1 MNDLRHALRLLAKSP
16 GFALVAV
23 LTLAVGLGANTT
35 VLSWVR
41 GILLEPLPSVP
52 DQERVLVLSGKARS
66 GDDRSMSVPDLRSIE
81 EDQARHGLVQ
91 VVGFDLMTLSL
102 ASGDRPEKIWGSIV
116 TGNLFDALG
125 VPAFVGRTFSKEEDG
140 APGAHPVVVLSHA
153 FWTERF
159 DADRGI
165 VGRTILL
172 NRHPFTVIGVAAPG
186 FQGPMSG
193 LKSDVFVPLAMQ
205 ETVVPGGSR
214 LEERGSH
221 WMQALVRLRP
231 GATPEQAQAALDS
244 LAARLGKE
252 YPDTNDGIRFVL
264 FHFWN
269 APMGPSMFLRPVLA
283 VLASMAA
290 LVLLLA
296 CANVANLLLVRAL
309 GRRREIA
316 VRSALGADRGRLVRQ
331 LLTESLLLAVPAGV
345 LGTLLAVGGVRLLT
359 LFVPPV
365 DAPVATLFRLD
376 GPVLALTAVL
386 TVLTGLL
393 FGLAPALQTSP
404 RRIAPVLR
412 DESASVLGG
421 GLGGRKGRARSALVV
436 AQIALSCLLLIVAGL
451 FVRSLRKGGEIDT
464 GFQARN
470 GLLAAID
477 LFPNG
482 YDEARG
488 RVFYREAL
496 RRLAALPGVESA
508 SVATYLPLDL
518 GGSSS
523 TNLEIDGYVPQPK
536 EEVVIEYNIVGPN
549 YFRTLGIP
557 VVAGRDFGLQDD
569 ETAGCTLAV
578 NEAMVHRY
586 WKGVRSGDALG
597 ARLKIWGQDCTVAAV
612 VKDGKYHQLG
622 EPPLPFFFL
631 SILHMYQSGSVIHV
645 RTAGDPL
652 ALAPA
657 VRREIRAMDPYL
669 PLSAVKSLRQHL
681 RISVFAQRLA
691 ASFLGAFGLLALVL
705 ATVGLYSVIR
715 YAVSQRTREMGVR
728 AALGAQARDITGLV
742 VREGMILAAAG
753 LGLGLLASLGI
764 TRFLESLLLG
774 VSATDPLVFAAVA
787 ALLAAV
793 CAAACWL
800 PARQAASVDPM
811 VALRAD

>member
-1 MNDLRHALRLLAKSP
+1 MNDLRLALRLLAKSP
-16 GFALVAV
+16 GFALVAI

-41 GILLEPLPSVP
+41 GILVEPLPGVP
-52 DQERVLVLSGKARS
+52 DQERVRVLWGKSRS
-66 GDDRSMSVPDLRSIE
+66 GDDRSMSVPDLRSLADDPALRDVI
-81 EDQARHGLVQ
+81 Q
-91 VVGFDLMTLSL
+91 VTGFDLMTVSL
-102 ASGDRPEKIWGSIV
+102 ASGDRPEKVWGSIV
-116 TGNLFDALG
+116 TGNHFDVLG
-125 VPAFVGRTFSKEEDG
+125 VPAALGRTFSKEEDG
-140 APGAHPVVVLSHA
+140 APGAHPVVVLSHD
-153 FWTERF
+153 FWTGRF
-159 DADRGI
+159 GADRGI
-165 VGRTILL
+165 VGRMILL
-172 NRHPFTVIGVAAPG
+172 NRHPFTVIGVAAPD
-186 FQGPMSG
+186 FRGPMTG
-193 LKSDVFVPLAMQ
+193 LRSDLYVPLAMQ

-221 WMQALVRLRP
+221 WMQALARLRP
-231 GATPEQAQAALDS
+231 GVTPERAQAALDS
-244 LAARLGKE
+244 LAANLGKE
-252 YPDTNDGIRFVL
+252 YPDTNDGLRFVL
-264 FHFWN
+264 FPFWN
-269 APMGPSMFLRPVLA
+269 APSGPSRFLMPVLA
-283 VLASMAA
+283 VLAAMAA

-316 VRSALGADRGRLVRQ
+316 VRSAIGAGRARLVRQ

-345 LGTLLAVGGVRLLT
+345 LGTVLALGGVRLLT
-359 LFVPPV
+359 AFVPPL
-365 DAPVATLFRLD
+365 DAPVIPFFGLD
-376 GPVLALTAVL
+376 SQVLVLTAVL

-412 DESASVLGG
+412 DESSST
-421 GLGGRKGRARSALVV
+421 LGGRKGRARSALVV
-436 AQIALSCLLLIVAGL
+436 AQIALSCLLLVAAGL
-451 FVRSLRKGGEIDT
+451 FVRSLRKGGEIDP
-464 GFQARN
+464 GFRTRN
-470 GLLAAID
+470 ALLASVD

-523 TNLEIDGYVPQPK
+523 TNVEIDGYVPQPK
-536 EEVVIEYNIVGPN
+536 EEVVVEYNVVGPD

-557 VVAGRDFGLQDD
+557 LVAGRDFGLQDD
-569 ETAGCTLAV
+569 ETAGCTVAV

-586 WKGVRSGDALG
+586 WKVERTGDALG
-597 ARLKIWGQDCTVAAV
+597 GRVKVSGRDCIVTAV

-622 EPPLPFFFL
+622 ESPLPFFFQ
-631 SILHMYQSGSVIHV
+631 SILHRYQSGAVIHV

-652 ALAPA
+652 ALVPA
-657 VRREIRAMDPYL
+657 LRGEMREMDPYL
-669 PLSAVKSLRQHL
+669 PLSAVKSLREHL
-681 RISVFAQRLA
+681 KISVFAQRLA

-728 AALGAQARDITGLV
+728 AALGAQAGDITRLV
-742 VREGMILAAAG
+742 VKEGMVLAGAG
-753 LGLGLLASLGI
+753 LGLGLLASVGI

-774 VSATDPLVFAAVA
+774 VSATDPAVFVSVA

-800 PARQAASVDPM
+800 PARQAAAVDPM